1 MKRLSGS
8 LAASACL
15 VALLGVADPAQAAFA
30 TFVSGAGLDT
40 NDCLTP
46 ATPCRDIGTPTG
58 ALSKTDA
65 GGIIHVLPGEYNAF
79 FINKSVEIVAD
90 AGQASVYTT
99 AAGPIPG
106 VTGAAGIAVDV
117 GAADVVRIRGFLV
130 NVDHGI
136 VIINSGVVHI
146 EDCTLLAVSN
156 RYGLLYAPSGASEL
170 YVSGSVISRLS
181 GATGGGGILI
191 KPTGSGTAEAVL
203 DNVAVEDNATGILI
217 DGRATTGSNTVTI
230 RNSAI
235 SGSQAFGLHAVDSG
249 GGTTNVMVEGSTSS
263 NNGTQGFVA
272 TGANAQIRLRDSTST
287 GNGRGL
293 QVASSGEIISH
304 GGNVVAN
311 NTVNGGFTSTVPQQ

>member
-1 MKRLSGS
+1 MKRLSVS

-15 VALLGVADPAQAAFA
+15 LALLGAAAPAQAAFA

-65 GGIIHVLPGEYNAF
+65 GGITHVLPGEYNAF
-79 FINKSVEIVAD
+79 SINKSVEIVAD
-90 AGQASVYTT
+90 AGQASIYTT
-99 AAGPIPG
+99 VTGPIAG
-106 VTGAAGIAVDV
+106 VTGNAGIAVEV

-130 NVDHGI
+130 NSEHGI
-136 VIINSGVVHI
+136 VIVASGVVHV
-146 EDCTLLAVSN
+146 EDCTLIGVAN
-156 RYGLLYAPSGASEL
+156 RYGLLYAPTGASEL
-170 YVSGSVISRLS
+170 YVSGSRMSRLP
-181 GATGGGGILI
+181 GASSSGGILI
-191 KPTGSGTAEAVL
+191 RATGSGSAKVVL
-203 DNVAVEDNATGILI
+203 DNVAVEDNNTGILA
-217 DGRATTGSNTVTI
+217 DGRATTGSNDVTV
-230 RNSAI
+230 RNSTIAGN
-235 SGSQAFGLHAVDSG
+235 SAFGLHAVDSG
-249 GGTTNVMVEGSTSS
+249 GGVTDVMVERSTAS

-293 QVASSGEIISH
+293 QIASSGEIISH
-304 GGNVVAN
+304 GGNVIAD